1 MWALLTVP
9 PFEPGVMLTIALLN
23 PAVIVV
29 AALMGRHAD
38 QWQKLI
44 VAGFAAAMAGA
55 ALVWIGTFAMLLPSR
70 GMGSDAG
77 IFVVSFLYGTLIASL
92 AYMLWPRRKNEN

>member
-1 MWALLTVP
+1 MWPLLTVP
-9 PFEPGVMLTIALLN
+9 PFEPGVMLTIALHN

-29 AALMGRHAD
+29 AAIMGRKAD
-38 QWQKLI
+38 QWQKLL

-55 ALVWIGTFAMLLPSR
+55 VLVWLGSFAAVLPSR

-77 IFVVSFLYGTLIASL
+77 IFIVSFLYGTLIATL
-92 AYMLWPRRKNEN
+92 AYLFWPSGSQR